1 MSADQGRVQNLSNLS
16 VAGNTTPSLS
26 FPTSIP
32 SSSNPQQSSSR
43 TVSSTSSNIG
53 NGKLKARPITSGS
66 FNAAFSGS
74 SSNFS
79 TPLQPST
86 STTPSYSALQSSR
99 PNHTTPA
106 PATSGVNYNISL
118 APQPPA
124 FTPPPPQ
131 PTYPAYTPMAPMPPI
146 QPSQPLRAMQPAP
159 TVSQPTNN
167 VKPPPGWSSG
177 VMQPTVA
184 PKPTL
189 PNVANQN
196 WDDFDPLR

>member
-1 MSADQGRVQNLSNLS
+1 MSADQGRSQNFSNLS

-26 FPTSIP
+26 FPMSIP
-32 SSSNPQQSSSR
+32 SSPNPQKGSSR

-53 NGKLKARPITSGS
+53 NGKLKARPIPSSS

-86 STTPSYSALQSSR
+86 TPSYSALQPSR
-99 PNHTTPA
+99 PNPTSPA

-124 FTPPPPQ
+124 FSPPPPQ
-131 PTYPAYTPMAPMPPI
+131 PTYPTYTPMAPMPPI
-146 QPSQPLRAMQPAP
+146 QPSQPLRPMQPAP
-159 TVSQPTNN
+159 AVSQPVNN

-184 PKPTL
+184 PKPSM